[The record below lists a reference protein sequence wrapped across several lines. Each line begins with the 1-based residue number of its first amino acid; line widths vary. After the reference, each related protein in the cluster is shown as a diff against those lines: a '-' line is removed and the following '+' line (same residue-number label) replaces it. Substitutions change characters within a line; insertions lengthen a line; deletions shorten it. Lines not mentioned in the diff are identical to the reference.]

1 MVKVF
6 ERLKKEGMRSR
17 LILQV
22 HDELI
27 VEAPADEAEKA
38 AAILKEEMENAA
50 DFSVTLTA
58 DANIGDN
65 WLDAK

>member
-6 ERLKKEGMRSR
+6 ERLKSEGMRSR

-27 VEAPADEAEKA
+27 VESPVEEAEKA
-38 AAILKEEMENAA
+38 AAILKEEMEGAA
-50 DFSVTLTA
+50 NFAVTLTA
-58 DANIGDN
+58 DTNIGDN